1 MKTARAVLA
10 LVFLSFAAGA
20 ADGQTPYKTPPA
32 DVVKILDAPATPFVR
47 VSPRGDA
54 LLLVDY
60 TPHPPI
66 SLLARPVL
74 RIAGV
79 RIDPKQHSAQR
90 TTIYTGISI
99 RRTDG
104 GTPVRVML
112 PKDSQIGIP
121 VWSYDGKKIAYR
133 QDTPE
138 GVRLWVA
145 DARTGATKQ
154 VHGVRLNDVIT
165 TPFRWMGD
173 NVHLLA
179 VTVPRGTPPPP
190 GPPAVPIG
198 PIVDET
204 SGKVSRMG
212 TYQDLLKTPFDE
224 ILFEHFAT
232 SRLVVVNSITGK
244 VRSVGDSGIYS
255 DAWFSPDGKHLLVTR
270 IKRPFSYRVPFYYFP
285 RTTEVWDQSGKRVMP
300 VADLPVSDE
309 VPVQG
314 VPVGPRDV
322 EWQPLEPATLVWVE
336 ALDGGDPA
344 KKVLHRDRVMRL
356 PAPFTAKPA
365 EEMRVKGRFSG
376 MAWTATRGTGILEE
390 YDRDR
395 RWNTTTVVT
404 FGALREDRKPLFD
417 LSANDAYNDPGNPV
431 YDVQP
436 DGETVVAQD
445 GDWVYYAGEGAT
457 PKGNRPFLQKVNL
470 VTGAMEEL
478 FRSGEEEYEQ
488 FVAFASGATDRSTA
502 AEASAGR
509 RVVVTRMESRTVPPN
524 YFTTDLK
531 GKTRNALTEFTD
543 PAPSLTSVRKQLV
556 KYSRPDGVPLSGT
569 LYLPP
574 GYVDGTRLPLAVW
587 AYPLEYSDP
596 GTAGQVRAAPNRF
609 TFYRGASP
617 LFFLTQGYAVLMDAT
632 MPVVG
637 DPETMNNTF
646 VEQIVAAGK
655 AAIDVTDSMGVADP
669 KRVLVMGHSYGAF
682 MTANLLA
689 HCDYFA
695 AGIARSGAY
704 NRSLTPFGFQSERRS
719 FWDASD
725 VYMKVS
731 PFTYAHKIN
740 EPILL
745 IHGEADNNTGTF
757 PIQSERMYQA
767 LKGNGAT
774 ARLVILPCESHGY
787 TARESVLHTLAE
799 MFEWGDRYVKNRK

>member
-1 MKTARAVLA
+1 MTTTRFLMAC
-10 LVFLSFAAGA
+10 LVIVAGMA
-20 ADGQTPYKTPPA
+20 TGQTPYKLPPA

-54 LLLVDY
+54 LLLVTY

-90 TTIYTGISI
+90 TTLFTGISI
-99 RRTDG
+99 VRTTG
-104 GTPVRVML
+104 GGPVRVNL
-112 PKDSQIGIP
+112 PKDPGIGIP
-121 VWSYDGKKIAYR
+121 SWSYDGTKIAFR
-133 QDTPE
+133 RDTPQ
-138 GVRLWVA
+138 GVQLWVA
-145 DARTGATKQ
+145 DARTGAARPI
-154 VHGVRLNDVIT
+154 HGVRLNDVIAA
-165 TPFRWMGD
+165 PFQWMSD

-179 VTVPRGTPPPP
+179 MTVLPGISRPPE
-190 GPPAVPIG
+190 PPAVPAG
-198 PIVDET
+198 PVVEET

-212 TYQDLLKTPFDE
+212 TYQDLLKNPFDE
-224 ILFEHFAT
+224 KLFDYFGT
-232 SRLVVVNSITGK
+232 SRLVVVNTTTGE
-244 VRSVGDSGIYS
+244 VRSIGEPGIFIGADY
-255 DAWFSPDGKHLLVTR
+255 SPDGKFLLVTR
-270 IKRPFSYRVPFYYFP
+270 VKRPFSYRVPFHYFA
-285 RTTEVWDQSGKRVMP
+285 RTTEVWDAHGKRVA
-300 VADLPVSDE
+300 VIADLPVSDE
-309 VPVQG
+309 VPMQG

-336 ALDGGDPA
+336 ALDGGDPT
-344 KKVLHRDRVMRL
+344 KKVPHRDRVMRL
-356 PAPFTAKPA
+356 SAPFTGAA
-365 EEMRVKGRFSG
+365 TEVWTVKGRYSG
-376 MAWTATRGTGILEE
+376 IAWTATRGTGILEE

-395 RWNTTTVVT
+395 RWNTTTVVSVGDT
-404 FGALREDRKPLFD
+404 VGHRQPLFD
-417 LSANDAYNDPGNPV
+417 LSANDAYNDPGNPM
-431 YDVQP
+431 YDVHP
-436 DGETVVAQD
+436 DGESVVAQD
-445 GDWVYYAGEGAT
+445 GDWVFYTGEGAT
-457 PKGNRPFLQKVNL
+457 PAGSRPFLQRVNL
-470 VTGAMEEL
+470 VTGAREEL
-478 FRSGEEEYEQ
+478 FRAGEAEYEQ
-488 FVAFASGATDRSTA
+488 CVAFASS
-502 AEASAGR
+502 GR
-509 RVVVTRMESRTVPPN
+509 QAVITRKESRAVPPN
-524 YFTTDLK
+524 YFVLDLQT
-531 GKTRNALTEFTD
+531 KTHTALTQFED
-543 PAPSLTSVRKQLV
+543 PAPSLTAVRKQLV
-556 KYSRPDGVPLSGT
+556 KYFRPDSVPLSGT

-574 GYVDGTRLPLAVW
+574 GYVEGTRLPLVVW

-637 DPETMNNTF
+637 DPETMNDTF

-655 AAIDVTDSMGVADP
+655 AAIDKMDSMGVADP
-669 KRVLVMGHSYGAF
+669 KRVMVMGHSYGAF

-719 FWDASD
+719 FWEASD

-731 PFTYAHKIN
+731 PFTYANKIN
-740 EPILL
+740 EPLLL

-774 ARLVILPCESHGY
+774 ARLVILPYESHGY

-799 MFEWGDRYVKNRK
+799 MFEWGERFVKNRR

>member
-1 MKTARAVLA
+1 MKTARTVITVAVLLCVA
-10 LVFLSFAAGA
+10 SL
-20 ADGQTPYKTPPA
+20 ADGQTPYKIPPA

-90 TTIYTGISI
+90 TTVYTGIGIIGTNDGKQI
-99 RRTDG
+99 R
-104 GTPVRVML
+104 VQL
-112 PKDSQIGIP
+112 PKDPSVGLP
-121 VWSYDGKKIAYR
+121 AWSYDGKKIAFR
-133 QDTPE
+133 RDTPQ
-138 GVRLWVA
+138 GVQLWVA
-145 DARTGATKQ
+145 DARTGEAKQ
-154 VHGVRLNDVIT
+154 LSGIQLNDVIT
-165 TPFRWMGD
+165 SPFRWMGD

-179 VTVPRGTPPPP
+179 MTVPPGTPRPPEPPP
-190 GPPAVPIG
+190 VPVG
-198 PIVDET
+198 PIVEET

-212 TYQDLLKTPFDE
+212 TYQDLLKNAFDE
-224 ILFEHFAT
+224 QLFEHFAT
-232 SRLVVVNSITGK
+232 SHLVIVNSVTAK
-244 VRSVGDSGIYS
+244 VRTIGGPGIF
-255 DAWFSPDGKHLLVTR
+255 AGAELSPDGKYLLVTR
-270 IKRPFSYRVPFYYFP
+270 IKRPFSYRVPFYYFA
-285 RTTEVWDQSGKRVMP
+285 RSTEVWETNGKLAATI
-300 VADLPVSDE
+300 ADLPVSDE
-309 VPVQG
+309 IPMQG
-314 VPVGPRDV
+314 VPVGPRNV
-322 EWQPLEPATLVWVE
+322 GWQPLEPATLVWVE
-336 ALDGGDPA
+336 ALDGGDPT
-344 KKVLHRDRVMRL
+344 KKVPHRDRVMRL
-356 PAPFTAKPA
+356 AVPFTAKPA
-365 EEMRVKGRFSG
+365 EEMQVKGRFSG

-395 RWNTTTVVT
+395 RWNTSTVVS
-404 FGALREDRKPLFD
+404 FGVAGEQRKPLFD

-431 YDVQP
+431 YDVRP
-436 DGETVVAQD
+436 DGEAVVAQD
-445 GDWVYYAGEGAT
+445 GDWVYYSGEGAT
-457 PKGNRPFLQKVNL
+457 PKGNRPFLQRVNL
-470 VTGAMEEL
+470 VTGAKEEL
-478 FRSGEEEYEQ
+478 FRAGEEEYEQ
-488 FVAFASGATDRSTA
+488 FVAFASEATDRGTTG
-502 AEASAGR
+502 EAPAGR
-509 RVVVTRMESRTVPPN
+509 RVVITRKESRTVPPN
-524 YFTTDLK
+524 YFVMNLQAR
-531 GKTRNALTEFTD
+531 TRTPLTRFTD
-543 PAPSLTSVRKQLV
+543 PAPSLTSVHKQLV

-574 GYVDGTRLPLAVW
+574 GYVEGTRLPLVVW

-609 TFYRGASP
+609 TFYRGTTP

-655 AAIDVTDSMGVADP
+655 AAIDVMDSMGVADP

-719 FWDASD
+719 FWEAGD

-731 PFTYAHKIN
+731 PFTYANKIN

-774 ARLVILPCESHGY
+774 ARLVILPYESHGY

-799 MFEWGDRYVKNRK
+799 MFEWGERYVKNRK